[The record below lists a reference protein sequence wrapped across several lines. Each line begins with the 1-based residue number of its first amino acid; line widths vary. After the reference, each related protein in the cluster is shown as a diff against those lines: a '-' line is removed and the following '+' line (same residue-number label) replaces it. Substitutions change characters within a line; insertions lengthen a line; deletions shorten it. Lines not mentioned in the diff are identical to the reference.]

1 MTGHSARAKNLTADG
16 SALRVEPVI
25 DDSLD
30 SRGQLLVV
38 PASGHKVTA
47 DDVRASAM
55 PTKPEPD
62 ATPPDVLVD
71 TSVAAAELVAS
82 FNVGE
87 IAGGAALGRQLRTTT
102 TLSRER

>member
-47 DDVRASAM
+47 DDVRALR
-55 PTKPEPD
+55 D
-62 ATPPDVLVD
+62 ADQ
-71 TSVAAAELVAS
+71 A
-82 FNVGE
+82 
-87 IAGGAALGRQLRTTT
+87 
-102 TLSRER
+102 